1 MTAGAGPLSEM
12 SNCEQIVEGDAR
24 PSLAEGEANGSEAV
38 GVAYLRMP
46 VLRLH
51 NVEGIESEE
60 QFVDTVSLLDSGAV
74 DLFSGT
80 ARHPGSQQST
90 SLGLLDGPRTSRHSE
105 LRGTSQSRTP
115 VVPSEAQLFFPPLTP

>member
-60 QFVDTVSLLDSGAV
+60 EFVDTVSLLDS
-74 DLFSGT
+74 
-80 ARHPGSQQST
+80 
-90 SLGLLDGPRTSRHSE
+90 
-105 LRGTSQSRTP
+105 
-115 VVPSEAQLFFPPLTP
+115 VVCG